1 MTLGQCTEYLN
12 EVDWLNKDPEE
23 KDDNAYMM
31 KDGDRVYFKSP
42 EFRRKYKAIETNGHW
57 EVVPYRHELNIK
69 SLKDVE
75 VKDPEWEVP
84 GYIPKSQIITVGGDG
99 GSGKTSFWCSIL
111 SDISNGHCSIFE
123 KDYAGDVKI
132 NDPRKVMFFSSED
145 PVEEILKPKMQKYNA
160 KMENIS
166 FIDLKDNRF
175 TDLKFGTEF
184 LDKLIDHHKPAFIV
198 FDPIQSFIEEHVQMG
213 SRNAMRQCLNPLVGL
228 CNKYGVTIMLI
239 AHANKAMGVWGRRR
253 LADSSDLW
261 DISRAVYLMD
271 RADKDLFYISQ
282 EKNNYGAI
290 EKTML
295 FSIENGVIVPKGF
308 IDKHDKDFQ
317 QAKQWDNKNS
327 GAREE
332 AKEFIIDWLKD
343 NGGKVENGDLVEM
356 AEVMGISNNAM
367 RNAKADLKKDG
378 KIKLENEG
386 YGKDKKHYLVLT
398 AL

>member
-1 MTLGQCTEYLN
+1 MNERTVFANSKDLADYEAATGRKVENPIIRSPAETEEAQRRRQAVTVQDGYTVLA
-12 EVDWLNKDPEE
+12 EE
-23 KDDNAYMM
+23 P
-31 KDGDRVYFKSP
+31 R
-42 EFRRKYKAIETNGHW
+42 
-57 EVVPYRHELNIK
+57 ELNIK
-69 SLKDVE
+69 SLQDVE
-75 VKDPEWEVP
+75 VKDPEWDVP

-184 LDKLIDHHKPAFIV
+184 LDKLIDHHKPAFVV
-198 FDPIQSFIEEHVQMG
+198 FDPIQSFINERVQMG

-239 AHANKAMGVWGRRR
+239 AHANKAAGVWGRRR

-295 FSIENGVIVPKGF
+295 FSIENGDRKSVV
-308 IDKHDKDFQ
+308 
-317 QAKQWDNKNS
+317 
-327 GAREE
+327 
-332 AKEFIIDWLKD
+332 
-343 NGGKVENGDLVEM
+343 
-356 AEVMGISNNAM
+356 
-367 RNAKADLKKDG
+367 
-378 KIKLENEG
+378 
-386 YGKDKKHYLVLT
+386 
-398 AL
+398 